1 MKRIGFVM
9 VSVSAHESGWG
20 RTRGRI
26 VTHPPNLALFFWEMP
41 LNHFAPLDYV
51 RQDVG
56 STNFVQ

>member
-1 MKRIGFVM
+1 MKVGEELGREG
-9 VSVSAHESGWG
+9 ESC
-20 RTRGRI
+20 
-26 VTHPPNLALFFWEMP
+26 VTQPPNLALFFWEMP